1 MTDASPDPLVLTIA
15 AKGMACYALHA
26 RKTANVVARA
36 YNAVI
41 VGEGL
46 EVSQFSTLCAIALG
60 NTHSISALAEGLG
73 VDRSTLVRNL
83 ARLERLGLIVRH
95 VQGRSVRHE
104 LMPSGR
110 ALLERALPRWS
121 LVQDRIEAALILQD
135 NGPADTDPR
144 KAMTR
149 LRRAAR
155 ALTPIACLSSP
166 GPHGVDP

>member
-1 MTDASPDPLVLTIA
+1 MTCPGNDPLVLTIA
-15 AKGMACYALHA
+15 AKGMACYALQA

-41 VGEGL
+41 ASEGL

-60 NTHSISALAEGLG
+60 NTRSVSALAEGLG

-83 ARLERLGLIVRH
+83 ARLERLGLIDRH
-95 VQGRSVRHE
+95 AQGRSVRHD
-104 LMPSGR
+104 LLAPGR

-121 LVQDRIEAALILQD
+121 QVQDQIERALTSLD
-135 NGPADTDPR
+135 KNRVDADPR
-144 KAMTR
+144 KSMTR

-155 ALTPIACLSSP
+155 TLAPFPPSP
-166 GPHGVDP
+166 RS

>member
-1 MTDASPDPLVLTIA
+1 MHDEMMTDPAADPLALEIA
-15 AKGMACYALHA
+15 AKGMACYALQA

-41 VGEGL
+41 AGEGL

-60 NTHSISALAEGLG
+60 NSHSVSELAEGLG

-83 ARLERLGLIVRH
+83 ARLERLGLIARHEQGRRVRH
-95 VQGRSVRHE
+95 ALE
-104 LMPSGR
+104 PAGR

-121 LVQDRIEAALILQD
+121 QVQDQIGQALSGL
-135 NGPADTDPR
+135 PATDTDPR
-144 KAMTR
+144 AAMTR

-155 ALTPIACLSSP
+155 TLPLPPHDAVP
-166 GPHGVDP
+166 G